1 MIIIFLEEIILDSV
15 SLYSSCRCGG
25 GGSKSRYIVRYF
37 HWATLLY
44 FTLSAGP
51 LFFTF
56 STGPLF
62 FNLLFP
68 LGHFA
73 ILYSFRWATLL
84 YFTFFCWATL
94 LYFTFSTYL
103 YFFHFTILV
112 FTVAICGKQLMQFN
126 TTNKQRVF
134 LQVYNLKQVI

>member
-1 MIIIFLEEIILDSV
+1 MIITFTEEIILDSV

-44 FTLSAGP
+44 FTLSAEP

-62 FNLLFP
+62 FTLLFP
-68 LGHFA
+68 LGHF
-73 ILYSFRWATLL
+73 TLL
-84 YFTFFCWATL
+84 YLFRWATL

-112 FTVAICGKQLMQFN
+112 FTVAICRKHLMQFN
-126 TTNKQRVF
+126 TTFQRVF
-134 LQVYNLKQVI
+134 LQVYNLKQVF

>member
-1 MIIIFLEEIILDSV
+1 M
-15 SLYSSCRCGG
+15 
-25 GGSKSRYIVRYF
+25 VRYF
-37 HWATLLY
+37 HWATLLCFTLFLAGPLYSSLLFPLGHFALLFSIRWATLIY

-51 LFFTF
+51 LFFT
-56 STGPLF
+56 
-62 FNLLFP
+62 LLFP
-68 LGHFA
+68 LGHF
-73 ILYSFRWATLL
+73 TLL
-84 YFTFFCWATL
+84 YLFRWATL

-134 LQVYNLKQVI
+134 LQVYNLKQVF